1 MVAGGQSCLERNGI
15 ERIPMQRAAV
25 MKGLAALV
33 SAIVLIYLA
42 LLESAVAQEACE
54 PAVGRII
61 SVQGTVEVRREGT
74 AAWRRA
80 GLEQLLCRGDS
91 IRVGS
96 LSRAAVA
103 LANQSVLRI
112 DQNTTLNLISVLP
125 EEEQSLLRL
134 VVGAAQFF
142 SRKPRALTV
151 DTPYVNAAVEGTEF
165 FIRVGPDGTLV
176 AVFEGIVAASNA
188 RGSLDLT
195 AGQSAMARPGEAP
208 EPFVMVRP
216 RDAVQWALYYPPI
229 LAIQADPSDPARG
242 VPQAVDR
249 AFAEGVRGNT
259 AEAFALLE
267 AIPESERGASYY
279 LYRAALLLNVG
290 RVDDAQTD
298 IDEALARDPSSGLVY
313 ALRAVI
319 AVAQNDNERALADA
333 ERAVELAPG
342 SVPPKI
348 ALSYAQ
354 QANFQLEA
362 ARDTLLEAVD
372 EQPQDGLAWARLA
385 ELWLALGYR
394 SRALE
399 AAGRAAELSPDLGL
413 PHTVQGFAAL
423 AAFRPV
429 TAKDAFE
436 QAIRLNSADP
446 IAHFGLGLAEIR
458 QSNLKKGRREIEIA
472 VGLDPNNALLRAYL
486 GKAYFA
492 ERATSPG
499 AYLDVLEALFTG
511 EEIDLAGEQFAIAKE
526 LDPKDPTAWFY
537 DAILK
542 QSQNRPVEA
551 LHDVQEAIRLND
563 NRAIFRSRELL
574 DEDRA
579 ARGASLARIY
589 DDLGFEQLGV
599 NEAAKSLAYDPASTS
614 AHRFLS
620 DIYSTQPRRE
630 IARVSEL
637 LQAQLL
643 QDVNIN
649 PVQPSLNATNLNIFT
664 GGGPVTPG
672 LGEFSPLFE
681 RNQAQLNITGE
692 IGNNETK
699 AGEAIVSGVYDR
711 FSVSAGQFHYKTD
724 GFRENFDL
732 EHNITDFFAQAAITP
747 EFNVQGEVRLQR
759 SETGD
764 RRINYDPEVF
774 SDDFNTDLDDDMARV
789 GLRFSPSPQSD
800 IVGSVIYS
808 NIREKVQQ
816 TPGNNLGDFRIEDK
830 AIQGE
835 GAFFYKKDMWN
846 LVAGFGYY
854 QIDRKVKEKIFIPFP
869 ISGFPPIVDRV
880 DTTYD
885 TIQQQSGYLYS
896 NVEFPENV
904 TWTIG
909 FSYDGFD
916 EDNFNR
922 KIASPKVGV
931 QWDIFEQL
939 RLRFA
944 AFRTMKPVL
953 SANRTIQP
961 TQVAGFNQFFD
972 DANGTEAWHLGVGLD
987 ARLTQDISAGLE
999 ASARDISQPSPGA
1012 RGQLDDKDE
1021 MLYSGYLYWTPHPE
1035 WALRGEVALDL
1046 FENNDDNSVPKRVR
1060 TLTVPLSATYFSP
1073 LGFFAGSAVTYVN
1086 HKVNI
1091 RRGSSSPDG
1100 HDSFV
1105 LADAAVGFRFP
1116 ERRGLVSVQILHV
1129 FDKSFSYQDDSF
1141 RTFGNSAPTAS
1152 PFLPERTFLAS
1163 VTLNF

>member
-1 MVAGGQSCLERNGI
+1 MVVGGQSCLERNGI
-15 ERIPMQRAAV
+15 ERIPMQRAV
-25 MKGLAALV
+25 DMKGFAALV
-33 SAIVLIYLA
+33 SAIVLIFLA
-42 LLESAVAQEACE
+42 LLESAVAEEACE
-54 PAVGRII
+54 PTVGRII
-61 SVQGTVEVRREGT
+61 SIQGTVEVQREGT
-74 AAWRRA
+74 AAWRPA

-96 LSRAAVA
+96 LGRAAVA

-125 EEEQSLLRL
+125 EEESLLQL

-151 DTPYVNAAVEGTEF
+151 GTPYVNAAIEGTEF

-176 AVFEGIVAASNA
+176 AVFEGIVAASNP

-195 AGQSAMARPGEAP
+195 AGQSAMTKPGEAP
-208 EPFVMVRP
+208 EPLIMVRP

-229 LAIQADPSDPARG
+229 LAIQADSAHG

-259 AEAFALLE
+259 AEAFTLLE

-290 RVDDAQTD
+290 RVEEAKTD

-354 QANFQLEA
+354 QATFQLEA

-372 EQPQDGLAWARLA
+372 EQPENSLAWARLA
-385 ELWLALGYR
+385 EIWLALGYR

-429 TAKDAFE
+429 TAKEAFE

-446 IAHFGLGLAEIR
+446 LAHFGLGLAEIR

-492 ERATSPG
+492 ERADSPG

-511 EEIDLAGEQFAIAKE
+511 EEVDLAGEQFAIAKE

-551 LHDVQEAIRLND
+551 LRDVQEAIRLND

-620 DIYSTQPRRE
+620 DIYASQPRRE
-630 IARVSEL
+630 ISRVSEL

-649 PVQPSLNATNLNIFT
+649 PVQPSLSATNLNVFT
-664 GGGPVTPG
+664 GGGPTTPG
-672 LGEFSPLFE
+672 LGEFTPLFE
-681 RNQAQLNITGE
+681 RNQAQLNVSGE
-692 IGNNETK
+692 IGSNETK
-699 AGEAIVSGVYDR
+699 AGEAIVSAVYDQ
-711 FSVSAGQFHYKTD
+711 FSLSAGQYHYKTD
-724 GFRENFDL
+724 GFRENFGL
-732 EHNITDFFAQAAITP
+732 EHNITDIFAQAAVTP
-747 EFNVQGEVRLQR
+747 EFNIQGEVRIR
-759 SETGD
+759 RTENGD
-764 RRINYDPEVF
+764 RALKYDP
-774 SDDFNTDLDDDMARV
+774 DFYVNEWNEDNDEDMARL
-789 GLRFSPSPQSD
+789 GIRYSPSPRSD
-800 IVGSVIYS
+800 VIGSVIYTNS
-808 NIREKVQQ
+808 REKLQ
-816 TPGNNLGDFRIEDK
+816 TPQEIFVDLRDKNK
-830 AIQGE
+830 AIQAE
-835 GAFFYKKDMWN
+835 GA
-846 LVAGFGYY
+846 
-854 QIDRKVKEKIFIPFP
+854 
-869 ISGFPPIVDRV
+869 
-880 DTTYD
+880 
-885 TIQQQSGYLYS
+885 YLYS
-896 NVEFPENV
+896 ETSWNAVAGYGFTEVDVKERFRAVFPGIPGLFPPEDFRDRNSDTITQHSAYAYSNIEFPESA
-904 TWTIG
+904 TWTLG
-909 FSYDGFD
+909 VSYDVYD
-916 EDNFNR
+916 QEDFNR
-922 KIASPKVGV
+922 KIASPKLGL
-931 QWDIFEQL
+931 QWDIFENL
-939 RLRFA
+939 RLRVVTL
-944 AFRTMKPVL
+944 RTLKP
-953 SANRTIQP
+953 APATDRTIQP

-972 DANGTEAWHLGVGLD
+972 DVNGTEAWLYGVGLD
-987 ARLTQDISAGLE
+987 ARLTQDLSGGLE
-999 ASARDISQPSPGA
+999 ASARDVSEPTKEADGY
-1012 RGQLDDKDE
+1012 QLNDHDE
-1021 MLYSGYLYWTPHPE
+1021 RLYSGYLYWTPHPE
-1035 WALRGEVALDL
+1035 WALRGEVALQL
-1046 FENNDDNSVPKRVR
+1046 FENNDDRFVPKRIR

-1073 LGFFAGSAVTYVN
+1073 MGFFASATGTYVN
-1086 HKVNI
+1086 HKVN
-1091 RRGSSSPDG
+1091 RQRNSDFPDG

-1116 ERRGLVSVQILHV
+1116 ERRGLVSFEVQNA
-1129 FDKSFSYQDDSF
+1129 FDKKFSYQDDNF
-1141 RTFGNSAPTAS
+1141 RDERVNSELKTS
-1152 PFLPERTFLAS
+1152 PFFPERTFIARM
-1163 VTLNF
+1163 TLNF